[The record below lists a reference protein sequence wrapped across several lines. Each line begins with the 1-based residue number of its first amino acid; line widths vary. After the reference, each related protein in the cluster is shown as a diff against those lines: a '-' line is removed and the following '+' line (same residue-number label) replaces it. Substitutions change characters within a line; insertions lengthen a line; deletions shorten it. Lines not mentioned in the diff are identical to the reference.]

1 MSQVDGMHFAF
12 CLYKHFPYSGLSRDM
27 LRILEEC
34 LNRGHRVTIYAG
46 QWEGSFPENVKV
58 EVVQHFGLT
67 NHTRASSF
75 HRKLYKRL
83 QGHQFNALVGFNKIP
98 GMDMYFCGDYCF
110 VGRAYQKHSIFYRK
124 TPRYLFF
131 RGFENGV
138 FATNN
143 NTRVLSLSD
152 REKSIYQQYY
162 LTQDDRFYDLP
173 PTLDK
178 RRRHVQE
185 TLPDRNVIRDRLNI
199 NRDDFLVLL
208 VGSGFKTKGLDR
220 AIRAIASL
228 PIEIQSKTNLFVV
241 GQDRSDSFSA
251 LARRIGVRDRVHFLG
266 GRDDIPE
273 LMKAG
278 DLLLHP
284 AYAETAGTVLLE
296 AITSGL
302 PVLATKVCGYAP
314 HIGLSNAGMVLRS
327 PFRQE
332 ELNQKLADMLISEER
347 EQWVKNGLEYGKND
361 DLYRMPEYVAQ
372 LLERI
377 VSEPEEVDLG
387 VGKDEHMYLRK
398 EFSDSLQ
405 SGKTFKNLMAIQG
418 QVYRQAPGRQTLRF
432 ASGDKEYF
440 LKTHTGVG
448 WMEILKNLTYLR
460 APVVGALNEWHGV
473 HRLTDL
479 EVDTMTVV
487 GYGVRGKNPAT
498 RHSFIITEALPTS
511 TSLEDYTID
520 WKVNPPKKSQEIAFK
535 RQMLNKVAEITRTMH
550 ENGANH
556 RDCYLCHF
564 LLDIP
569 NDVEFDKARLFLIDL
584 HRMQLRRKTP
594 LRWKVKDV
602 AGLYYSSMDIGLTK
616 RDLFRFMRAYRGLPL
631 KEVLQEKSFWRKV
644 ASRGENLY
652 RSERRKELAQKTK
665 AARAVLSK

>member
-1 MSQVDGMHFAF
+1 MHFAF

-27 LRILEEC
+27 LRIMAEC
-34 LNRGHRVTIYAG
+34 LRRGHQVTIFVGHWQGEY
-46 QWEGSFPENVKV
+46 PTDV
-58 EVVQHFGLT
+58 EVVEISHFGLT
-67 NHTRASSF
+67 NHTRASAF

-83 QGHQFNALVGFNKIP
+83 QGHQFDALVGFNKIP

-110 VGRAYQKHSIFYRK
+110 VGRAYQKHSIYYRK

-131 RGFENGV
+131 RSFEHGV
-138 FATNN
+138 FSTNS
-143 NTRVLSLSD
+143 NTRILSLSD

-178 RRRHVQE
+178 HRRTIQEALPERHV
-185 TLPDRNVIRDRLNI
+185 IRAKLGIQDNQL
-199 NRDDFLVLL
+199 LVLL

-220 AIRAIASL
+220 AIKALASL
-228 PIEIQSKTNLFVV
+228 PDEIGQRTSMFVV
-241 GQDRSDSFSA
+241 GQDRSEQFRL
-251 LARRIGVRDRVHFLG
+251 LAKRLGVSEQVRFLG

-314 HIGLSNAGMVLRS
+314 HIGLSGAGQVLRS
-327 PFRQE
+327 PFCQE
-332 ELNQKLADMLISEER
+332 ELDDKLAEMLVSPER
-347 EQWVKNGLEYGKND
+347 KTWVENGLEYGRND
-361 DLYRMPEYVAQ
+361 NLYVMPEYVAE
-372 LLERI
+372 LLETI
-377 VSEPEEVDLG
+377 VGEKTQASTPYDEEQL
-387 VGKDEHMYLRK
+387 YLRK
-398 EFSDSLQ
+398 DFADSLQ
-405 SGKTFKNLMAIQG
+405 GQPTFDELMEIQG
-418 QVYRQAPGRQTLRF
+418 EIYREAPGRKTLRF
-432 ASGDKEYF
+432 ARGDKEYF

-448 WMEILKNLTYLR
+448 WNEIIKNLSYFR

-479 EVDTMTVV
+479 EIDTMTVV
-487 GYGVRGKNPAT
+487 GYGLRGKNPA
-498 RHSFIITEALPTS
+498 RRRSFIITEALPTS
-511 TSLEDYTID
+511 TSLEDFTQD
-520 WKVNPPKKSQEIAFK
+520 WQHNPPRSSKDIVFK
-535 RQMLNKVAEITRTMH
+535 RRLINKIAEITRTMH

-556 RDCYLCHF
+556 RDYYLCHF

-569 NDVEFDKARLFLIDL
+569 DQDYHQARLYLIDL

-594 LRWKVKDV
+594 LRWKIKDV
-602 AGLYYSSMDIGLTK
+602 AGLYYSSMDIGLTQ
-616 RDLFRFMRAYRGLPL
+616 RDLFRFMVAYRGKPL
-631 KEVLQEKSFWRKV
+631 RQVLAETNFWARV
-644 ASRGENLY
+644 ARRGKNLY
-652 RSERRKELAQKTK
+652 RSEKSKQKKQLARNRELGTGLIGK
-665 AARAVLSK
+665 